1 MQRTVDVVIIGA
13 GVIGCS
19 IAYQLARRGISTRVY
34 DKNQI
39 GAEASSA
46 AAGMLAA
53 QAEFMD
59 SRPLFDLARQSRSLF
74 PALAEE
80 LKACSGV
87 DIGFVHHGLLRVA
100 RTPEDVLTYQNMASQ
115 HVGLGEEAQWLS
127 PEQALELE
135 SGLSPSIHGAL
146 YFPQDG
152 QVYASQL
159 TLAYAQAAASYGAVF
174 QEFAEVQEIIEDHGC
189 VTGVRLQGEVIPC
202 SNVIVA
208 SSMWTQELLS
218 KNGLHV
224 PLFPVKGECIAVKSM
239 KPLLRR
245 TIYTDGCY
253 LVPKSNGEIFIG
265 ATVHPHSYDR
275 KVSIGGIAALIQAA
289 EELIPSIR
297 SAEFSRAWSGLR
309 PQTPSGLPY
318 LGEHPML
325 KHAFIASGHYRNG
338 ILLSPITGM
347 LMADLIEG
355 KPPAADLTPFAI
367 PALPKQQRVKEE
379 LITGV

>member
-34 DKNQI
+34 DKHQI
-39 GAEASSA
+39 GAGSSNA

-53 QAEFMD
+53 QAEFID
-59 SRPLFDLARQSRSLF
+59 SPPLFELALQSRALF

-80 LKACSGV
+80 LKACSGMN
-87 DIGFVHHGLLRVA
+87 IGFVHHGLLRVA
-100 RTPEDVLTYQNMASQ
+100 TTPDDVLTYQHVASQ
-115 HVGLGEEAQWLS
+115 HLGLGEEAHWLTTD
-127 PEQALELE
+127 QVLQME

-159 TLAYAQAAASYGAVF
+159 TMAYAKAAAAHGAEF
-174 QEFAEVQEIIEDHGC
+174 QEFAEVQEILKRDGC
-189 VTGVRLQGEVIPC
+189 VTGVRVLGEILPC
-202 SNVIVA
+202 RHVIVA
-208 SSMWTQELLS
+208 SSMWTQELFR
-218 KNGLHV
+218 NHGLHV
-224 PLFPVKGECIAVKSM
+224 PLFPVKGECIAVKSVR
-239 KPLLRR
+239 PILHR

-253 LVPKSNGEIFIG
+253 LVPKSIGEIFIG

-289 EELIPSIR
+289 EEIIPSIR

-318 LGEHPML
+318 LGEHPLM
-325 KHAFIASGHYRNG
+325 KHAFIAAGHYRNG
-338 ILLSPITGM
+338 ILLSPITGI

-355 KPPAADLTPFAI
+355 KSPSIDLSPFAVPAI
-367 PALPKQQRVKEE
+367 PIQPRITEE
-379 LITGV
+379 FMTGV